1 MKQNRN
7 LKIHSVGYNFIMNA
21 VLKLSAFLFPL
32 ITFPYVSR
40 VLGPEGNGKIAFA
53 VSVVYYFT
61 VVASL
66 GIPTYG
72 IRACAQYRND
82 KKALSRTVQELLII
96 SSVLTVV
103 SYLALFAAVL
113 LIPRL
118 RENWVLIAV
127 CSSSLVLTTMG
138 VEWFYQ
144 AIEQYDYITV
154 RNLSFKLL
162 SVVMM
167 FLWVRRAEDF
177 ILYAGIQVLGTVGS
191 NVLNLIRLREYIT
204 LRPVGNYHLGPH
216 LKAAASFFLLTVAAT
231 VYTNLDTVMLGFIS
245 GDTEVGFYTAA
256 VKMKNILVSAVT
268 ALGAVLLPRA
278 SFYIQQGK
286 KAEFRQITDK
296 AFRFTFLAA
305 LPLSAYCIL
314 QATEIITLLSDT
326 EYLGAVP
333 AMIAITPTILL
344 IGLSQITGIQILVPL
359 GLEKYTILSTAAGA
373 VTDLVLNALL
383 IPTYGALGAAIGT
396 LVAEAVVLGVQVFF
410 LRKSEYL
417 RQDSRDLLKILV
429 STAVATGALA
439 LFAYA
444 VPIGSVLM
452 RLCCTAALFFG
463 IYGSLLLVLK
473 ESLVSQYV
481 HKFLK
486 RLQHT

>member
-72 IRACAQYRND
+72 IRACAQYRDD

-144 AIEQYDYITV
+144 AIEQYDYITI

-204 LRPVGNYHLGPH
+204 LRPVGDYHFKPH

-286 KAEFRQITDK
+286 KAEFQQITVK

-314 QATEIITLLSDT
+314 QATEIITFLSDT

-359 GLEKYTILSTAAGA
+359 GLEKYTIFSTAAGA
-373 VTDLVLNALL
+373 VTDLALNALL

-410 LRKSEYL
+410 LRKSEYI
-417 RQDSRDLLKILV
+417 RQDPQDLLKILV
-429 STAVATGALA
+429 SAAVSSGALVV
-439 LFAYA
+439 FARF

-452 RLCCTAALFFG
+452 RLCCTAVLFFG
-463 IYGSLLLVLK
+463 TYGILLLVLK

-486 RLQHT
+486 KLRHT